1 MPPSP
6 LARLRKIC
14 LAFPDAHEVEAWGEP
29 TFRVKNKLFAMYAAA
44 NNHHGAGH
52 HAVWIKSTTINQ
64 GFVLKANPKRYFSP
78 PYVGPSG
85 WIGAI
90 LDGRV
95 KWTEVTELLRDGYEL
110 AAGKL
115 KPKLKPKLKAEQK
128 AEPKAKP
135 TAKPTAKPAAR
146 TARTTARR

>member
-6 LARLRKIC
+6 LARLRRIC

-52 HAVWIKSTTINQ
+52 HAVWIKSTAVNQ
-64 GFVLKANPKRYFSP
+64 GFVLKAKPERYFSP

-85 WIGAI
+85 WIGAK

-95 KWTEVTELLRDGYEL
+95 NWTEVTELLRDGYEL
-110 AAGKL
+110 AAPPP
-115 KPKLKPKLKAEQK
+115 PKRAVKAR
-128 AEPKAKP
+128 
-135 TAKPTAKPAAR
+135 AKPA
-146 TARTTARR
+146 TKLSPKPTTKPAAKRR